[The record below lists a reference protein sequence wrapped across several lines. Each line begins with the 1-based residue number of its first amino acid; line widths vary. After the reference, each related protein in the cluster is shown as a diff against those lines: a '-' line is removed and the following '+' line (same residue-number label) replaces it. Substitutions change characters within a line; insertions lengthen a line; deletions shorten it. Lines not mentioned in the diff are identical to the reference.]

1 MGLPAGDP
9 RLPVRS
15 LLSSSAFSP
24 PLARRNEMA
33 ELLAGMTLKRKDGST
48 IMAEELRG
56 KVVAFYFSAHW
67 CPPCRL
73 FTPQLKDFYYEAN
86 KGSDDFEIVFFSFDR
101 SDEDAES
108 YVKESH
114 GNWLYLLP
122 SEDKVESIS
131 DKFGVEG
138 IPALI
143 VLKPDGSVITK
154 GRAGG
159 GFGPCPK
166 GRGGRLEGAV
176 VSGTEEH
183 RTA

>member
-9 RLPVRS
+9 RLPPTTRS
-15 LLSSSAFSP
+15 SD
-24 PLARRNEMA
+24 EMA

-73 FTPQLKDFYYEAN
+73 FTPRRWKRELKDFYYEAN

-108 YVKESH
+108 YVKEAH

-154 GRAGG
+154 DGRAEVSARA
-159 GFGPCPK
+159 PK
-166 GRGGRLEGAV
+166 DV
-176 VSGTEEH
+176 V
-183 RTA
+183 ADWKAQL